1 MASIS
6 ESQTQRG
13 LVSWLRRDGKPMKP
27 STREAWYGYLLASP
41 WIIGFIVFTVG
52 PMLASLVIG
61 MYRTDFLTET
71 TFVGLRWYQ
80 NVLRDSLVRKALIN
94 TAIFSFTVVP
104 INTVLA
110 LLIAVMLNQGIRL
123 QSFWRTV
130 YYLPSVVSGVAV
142 SLLWKWLYQPDIGLL
157 NSILGPILRP
167 YGIDPPR
174 WIFSQEW
181 ALPSLIIMAFWGAG
195 GAMLIY
201 LAGLRGI
208 PTSLYEA
215 AEIDGANS
223 FRRFFAVTLPLLTPT
238 IFFNVVLNII
248 ISWQVFTQAMVM
260 TRGGPN
266 NATLTMVLH
275 IYNTGFQNFYFGYAS
290 AQAWFLFV
298 IVLVFVILALRSAS
312 SWVHYDRV

>member
-6 ESQTQRG
+6 SSDSVIGT
-13 LVSWLRRDGKPMKP
+13 RDRAVMKQ
-27 STREAWYGYLLASP
+27 STREALYGYLLASP
-41 WIIGFIVFTVG
+41 WIIGFVIFTAG
-52 PMLASLVIG
+52 PMLASLYIG
-61 MYRTDFLTET
+61 LHRTDFLTEW
-71 TFVGLRWYQ
+71 TFIGFKWYR
-80 NVLRDSLVRKALIN
+80 NIFTDTLIRKALIN
-94 TAIFSFTVVP
+94 TAIFSFSVVP
-104 INTVLA
+104 VNTILA
-110 LLIAVMLNQGIRL
+110 LIIAVMLNQGVKFQGI
-123 QSFWRTV
+123 WRTI

-142 SLLWKWLYQPDIGLL
+142 ALLWKWLYQPDIGLL

-167 YGIDPPR
+167 MGIDPPR

-181 ALPSLIIMAFWGAG
+181 AMPSIILMAFWGAG

-215 AEIDGANS
+215 AEIDGASS
-223 FRRFFAVTLPLLTPT
+223 FRRFFAITLPLLTPT

-248 ISWQVFTQAMVM
+248 GSWQVFTQAYVM

-290 AQAWFLFV
+290 AQAWLLFLVVLIFV
-298 IVLVFVILALRSAS
+298 IFALRSAS
-312 SWVHYDRV
+312 SWVNYDRV